1 MCRYMKIHA
10 FGTDNFLRHQIRSRL
25 EKIRADDKVILGEGV
40 KSLSVPELQMAC
52 QSRGIRFTGVSPSA
66 LRKELANWIELHY
79 SNKVSGVLLVLSR
92 AFHFNEESADV
103 IKSLEVTLSSLPDKL
118 LSEAELDVLGED
130 ATYQEKLEV
139 LQQQQELIE
148 DEAEQEQEEEAA
160 RREKKE
166 VDDRLRAEEK
176 SRRDEERRI
185 ADQERT
191 EAMALLPEAE
201 VSSPIAAAGLHSF
214 TDLILLATHSSR
226 RWSLRT
232 SRMTAR

>member
-148 DEAEQEQEEEAA
+148 DEAA

-214 TDLILLATHSSR
+214 TDLILVATHSSR

>member
-52 QSRGIRFTGVSPSA
+52 QSRVSPSA